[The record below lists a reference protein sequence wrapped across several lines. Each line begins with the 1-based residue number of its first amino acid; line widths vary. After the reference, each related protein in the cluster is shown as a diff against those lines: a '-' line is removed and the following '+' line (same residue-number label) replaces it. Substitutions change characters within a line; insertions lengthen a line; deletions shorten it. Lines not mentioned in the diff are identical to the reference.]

1 MRTKATFFALCLAC
15 SMGAQAQEYNLFHDV
30 DADGWL
36 WFDTDE
42 KIEKYVGLCD
52 EENYC
57 VDPNGK
63 VIQMVYADI
72 NPDYPATIADAF
84 YVGAGAGGE
93 IGAEGAHT
101 GAIVT
106 ANASANMTANGGGIV
121 VMMPSCSTFSMC
133 LSREGKTYVRMMGS
147 KDATTSFT
155 NYDVISAMYSTVFK
169 PLFRSGVF
177 TWTGIETLTSGNDG
191 SYTLKSDA
199 PIYAYFQSLTK
210 DPIYIH
216 GLRVTTPTNS
226 TVAVSE
232 VKLESSRIFFEG
244 NTVVLLEAAPIQ
256 VVGMDGAVVAAATTD
271 RLSLDNLPKG
281 VYTVKVGER
290 ARKMVIR

>member
-1 MRTKATFFALCLAC
+1 MRTKATFFALCLTC
-15 SMGAQAQEYNLFHDV
+15 SMGAQAQEYNLFHEV

-84 YVGAGAGGE
+84 YVGAGAEGE

-147 KDATTSFT
+147 KDASTSFT

-210 DPIYIH
+210 APIYIH

-226 TVAVSE
+226 TVAVNE
-232 VKLESSRIFFEG
+232 VKQESSRIFFEG
-244 NTVVLLEAAPIQ
+244 NTIVLLEAAPIQ
-256 VVGMDGAVVAAATTD
+256 VVGMNGATVASATTD
-271 RLSLDNLPKG
+271 RLNLDNLPKG